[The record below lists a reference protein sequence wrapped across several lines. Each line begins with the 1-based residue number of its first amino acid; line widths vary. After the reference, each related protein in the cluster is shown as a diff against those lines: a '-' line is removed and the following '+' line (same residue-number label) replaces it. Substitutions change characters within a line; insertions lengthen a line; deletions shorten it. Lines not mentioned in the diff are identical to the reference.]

1 MLVPF
6 IFFAFFIAQSC
17 QKELTMMEL
26 LAQPIPEEA
35 QKLTG
40 KALVDYVNERQSFYR
55 AEYSEKAKSRVQS
68 LMKME
73 YIGKAREMYKVAK
86 KAKPYNNDTSDIP
99 ESFDARKV
107 WDYCPSIR
115 YIRDQSSCGSC
126 WAVSAAETMS
136 DRLCIQTKGKV
147 KVTLSD
153 VDILSCC
160 GEICGYGC
168 DGGYAIEA
176 WNYTRKYGV
185 CSGGRYEEQGF
196 CKQYPLHPCG
206 RHQGQKFYGPCPDTR
221 YNTPKC
227 KPYCQYGYGKRY
239 YNDKYYVNSARILE
253 NDEVAIQREIMK
265 NGPVQAAML
274 VYEDFSTYINGVY
287 MHIGGNSLGAHTV
300 KIIGWGANKYDKYW
314 IVANSWNTDWGEDG
328 GYFRILRGVNHCM
341 IEEEV
346 IAGDF
351 RV

>member
-147 KVTLSD
+147 K
-153 VDILSCC
+153 
-160 GEICGYGC
+160 
-168 DGGYAIEA
+168 
-176 WNYTRKYGV
+176 
-185 CSGGRYEEQGF
+185 
-196 CKQYPLHPCG
+196 
-206 RHQGQKFYGPCPDTR
+206 
-221 YNTPKC
+221 
-227 KPYCQYGYGKRY
+227 
-239 YNDKYYVNSARILE
+239 
-253 NDEVAIQREIMK
+253 
-265 NGPVQAAML
+265 
-274 VYEDFSTYINGVY
+274 
-287 MHIGGNSLGAHTV
+287 HIGGNSLGAHTV